1 MQFRPSYHYAEGSPL
16 RLDAGYLF
24 LDVIQHSSVHDC
36 SAASCNFGGLAGED
50 EHTSF
55 YSAILLNLFMFDNTD
70 FECLSVSCRGTS
82 QQWSAAGAGAQ
93 GAVELGHIVCCISP
107 LGEGHH

>member
-16 RLDAGYLF
+16 LLDAGYLF

-36 SAASCNFGGLAGED
+36 SAASCNFGVLAGED